1 MTGSRRAEEP
11 AGPDFPPN
19 RRSFLVLAYGVFGGT
34 ILAWYLGA
42 GFYGW
47 SIDDEDRDEIPESV
61 RQSPGGY
68 RSFQFWHSGY
78 QGGK

>member
-1 MTGSRRAEEP
+1 MTDHREPRAD
-11 AGPDFPPN
+11 AGPDLPRP
-19 RRSFLVLAYGVFGGT
+19 RRSFVVGAYGLFGGAV
-34 ILAWYLGA
+34 LLWYVAA

-47 SIDDEDRDEIPESV
+47 SIDQEDRDEIPESV